1 MRREAIVIGS
11 GVGGLASAIRLAK
24 LGFKVKVFEKN
35 DFLGGKVHS
44 RTFGGYRF
52 DIGPSVFTEPHLID
66 ELHKLVD
73 TPTSFRYIHLKESFR
88 YFFNDGKKA
97 ILTSG
102 IEDVVT
108 SFAEEFNENP
118 KKVRKLLHRVAK
130 NYDALY
136 PVFITTS
143 LHRFRH
149 GIKPELIK
157 AILRI
162 PMYGLVTTMDGFVK
176 RFLKNEKSIQIFN
189 RFATYNGS
197 SPFKTPG
204 LLSIISHLELN
215 AGIYFPVGGMVSI
228 TEGLVQTAKKLGV
241 AFYCEDAVE
250 EIIVENDKVV
260 GVQSH
265 SGKYPADL
273 VVSNMD
279 VHFTY
284 ERLLGERFSPNRLLN
299 QEMSSSA
306 VVFYWGIKK
315 QFDTLGLHNIFFTS
329 DYKQEFKA
337 IFEDKTL
344 VDDPTVY
351 IHISSKIEKSDAT
364 EGGENWFVMVNAPIN
379 TDQNWDELVHVLRKN
394 ILRKISRILEIDVE
408 QYIEAE
414 YINDPVK
421 LATVFNGK
429 GGSIYGNSS
438 NSKWSAFYR
447 HPNQAPKLKNL
458 YFAGVTVHPGGG
470 IPLALNAAKIVERMV
485 KEDFNFS

>member
-1 MRREAIVIGS
+1 
-11 GVGGLASAIRLAK
+11 
-24 LGFKVKVFEKN
+24 
-35 DFLGGKVHS
+35 
-44 RTFGGYRF
+44 
-52 DIGPSVFTEPHLID
+52 
-66 ELHKLVD
+66 
-73 TPTSFRYIHLKESFR
+73 
-88 YFFNDGKKA
+88 
-97 ILTSG
+97 
-102 IEDVVT
+102 
-108 SFAEEFNENP
+108 
-118 KKVRKLLHRVAK
+118 
-130 NYDALY
+130 
-136 PVFITTS
+136 
-143 LHRFRH
+143 
-149 GIKPELIK
+149 
-157 AILRI
+157 
-162 PMYGLVTTMDGFVK
+162 MYGLVTTMDGFVK

-241 AFYCEDAVE
+241 AFYCEDAVH

-379 TDQNWDELVHVLRKN
+379 TDQNWDELVQVLRKN
-394 ILRKISRILEIDVE
+394 ILRKISRILEIDIE
-408 QYIEAE
+408 ECIEAE